1 MRLGV
6 GGRSP
11 GSPVS
16 DPITGCRLLGF
27 HSGPPSSP
35 QDCVLLLMS
44 PAWSLPSLG
53 SGCPQ
58 GFVADVTDD
67 TVFEVT
73 VHEALCVAGMNP
85 GYSHRLEGG
94 VSLRGGS

>member
-1 MRLGV
+1 MADLQTALSQTPSQAVGCWGSTQALRLV
-6 GGRSP
+6 LR
-11 GSPVS
+11 
-16 DPITGCRLLGF
+16 T
-27 HSGPPSSP
+27 
-35 QDCVLLLMS
+35 VLLLMS